1 MNYFECTSGSN
12 SCTSNSIVILS
23 LCIPFS
29 HSVQGLDVGGDS
41 ESPLIH
47 LRLQQPTGS
56 REKDQEL
63 LQSIVSECHANQV
76 AVVTAK
82 YLEQEE
88 HYLPQPR

>member
-1 MNYFECTSGSN
+1 MQLPT
-12 SCTSNSIVILS
+12 
-23 LCIPFS
+23 
-29 HSVQGLDVGGDS
+29 SVQGLNVGGAS

-56 REKDQEL
+56 RERDKEL
-63 LQSIVSECHANQV
+63 LQSIANECLANQV

-88 HYLPQPR
+88 RYLPQPR